1 MKRLASPFSPAALF
15 LPSAFL
21 LPPFFCQILPPPAVT
36 SPGDTVRKKN
46 VNIIRNFNKTIR
58 TIGVVFM
65 VVVR

>member
-1 MKRLASPFSPAALF
+1 
-15 LPSAFL
+15 
-21 LPPFFCQILPPPAVT
+21 
-36 SPGDTVRKKN
+36 VRKKN